1 MRTICLILIGC
12 ALLCTIPAGAIPQL
26 PSEFYG
32 TITIDGTPA
41 PAGTIISA
49 QINGQEKG
57 NITVV
62 TAGKYGGPGS
72 FEDRLVVPGEDT
84 DVNQPI
90 TFSVNGKLA
99 SQTRPYT
106 PGAAVEQLDLTITG
120 QGAQAP
126 VANFVSSG
134 ASGSSSSSSGS
145 SGGSSGA
152 SGASGASGSS
162 SSVAAPS
169 TTGTTPS
176 TGSQVTGE
184 PTSSAGTTTTQA
196 EVTSPQAR
204 SATAPPTREEA
215 SAVPQTTSQPT
226 KKAPV
231 PAFIGL
237 IALVCAA
244 LAVSRHH

>member
-12 ALLCTIPAGAIPQL
+12 ALLCAIPAVAIPQL

-32 TITIDGTPA
+32 TITIDGAPA

-62 TAGKYGGPGS
+62 TPGKYGGSGS
-72 FEDRLVVPGEDT
+72 FEERLVVPGEDT

-90 TFSVNGKLA
+90 SFSVNGKLA
-99 SQTRPYT
+99 SQTRIYT

-126 VANFVSSG
+126 ATNSG
-134 ASGSSSSSSGS
+134 GSGSSSSGGGSSGS

-152 SGASGASGSS
+152 SGSS
-162 SSVAAPS
+162 SSTAAPV
-169 TTGTTPS
+169 TTGTVSS
-176 TGSQVTGE
+176 TGPQVTGE
-184 PTSSAGTTTTQA
+184 TTSGAGTTATGSA
-196 EVTSPQAR
+196 VTSAQAG
-204 SATAPPTREEA
+204 STTAPPTREEA
-215 SAVPQTTSQPT
+215 QAVPPTTPQPT
-226 KKAPV
+226 KKAAV

-237 IALVCAA
+237 IALTCAV
-244 LAVSRHH
+244 LAVSRHR